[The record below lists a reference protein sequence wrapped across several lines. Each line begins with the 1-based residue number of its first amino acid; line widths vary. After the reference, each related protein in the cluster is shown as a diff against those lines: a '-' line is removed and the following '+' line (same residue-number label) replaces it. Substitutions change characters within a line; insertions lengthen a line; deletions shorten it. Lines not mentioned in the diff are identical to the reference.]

1 MTGTR
6 THLYQRGTFRKCR
19 LTSSRLGFILIVLS
33 FIWGMYLIQVQLNER
48 QSQSEYLKEKIVAL
62 SKEYIDAV
70 AKEKGL
76 HSSELGT
83 NGRWTSLPAR
93 ALLIKAGALFRL
105 QTDSRQALRLL
116 HPETFGEVMLS
127 SFIFVT
133 EFHGF
138 I

>member
-1 MTGTR
+1 MVG
-6 THLYQRGTFRKCR
+6 
-19 LTSSRLGFILIVLS
+19 
-33 FIWGMYLIQVQLNER
+33 
-48 QSQSEYLKEKIVAL
+48 
-62 SKEYIDAV
+62 
-70 AKEKGL
+70 GL
-76 HSSELGT
+76 HFLH
-83 NGRWTSLPAR
+83 

-116 HPETFGEVMLS
+116 HLETFGGVTLS

>member
-1 MTGTR
+1 
-6 THLYQRGTFRKCR
+6 
-19 LTSSRLGFILIVLS
+19 
-33 FIWGMYLIQVQLNER
+33 MYLIQVQLNER
-48 QSQSEYLKEKIVAL
+48 QSQSEYLKEKIIAL
-62 SKEYIDAV
+62 SKEYIDAI

-93 ALLIKAGALFRL
+93 VLLIKAGALFRL
-105 QTDSRQALRLL
+105 QTDSRQVLRLL
-116 HPETFGEVMLS
+116 HLETFGEVMLS

>member
-1 MTGTR
+1 
-6 THLYQRGTFRKCR
+6 
-19 LTSSRLGFILIVLS
+19 
-33 FIWGMYLIQVQLNER
+33 MYLIQVQLNEK
-48 QSQSEYLKEKIVAL
+48 QSQSEYLKEKIIAL

-93 ALLIKAGALFRL
+93 ALKAGALFRL